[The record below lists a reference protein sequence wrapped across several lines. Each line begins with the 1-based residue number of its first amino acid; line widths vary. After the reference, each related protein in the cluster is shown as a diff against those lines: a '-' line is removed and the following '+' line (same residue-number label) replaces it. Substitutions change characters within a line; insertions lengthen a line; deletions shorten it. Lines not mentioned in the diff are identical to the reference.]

1 MHPEAAIIQAV
12 LRRLL
17 HVLLLAGLGH
27 PARRLVHER
36 LGRVFHRRLEVERGW
51 TTRVCLV
58 RNITL
63 ILNGLRP
70 IHPLFRLHMLHKL
83 IHRCSGIVRVAASL
97 DLVPRLDQ
105 PSDIAS

>member
-1 MHPEAAIIQAV
+1 M
-12 LRRLL
+12 LL
-17 HVLLLAGLGH
+17 LVVLLAGLGH

-36 LGRVFHRRLEVERGW
+36 LGRVFQRRLEVERGW
-51 TTRVCLV
+51 AARVRLV
-58 RNITL
+58 RDITL

-83 IHRCSGIVRVAASL
+83 IHHRSGVARVASL

-105 PSDIAS
+105 PSDIA